1 MAAFLSDKAAS
12 VNIISRT
19 EFPLETAFG
28 PRIGKFVKTLH
39 ESKGVKIISNASV
52 TSLSGKTNDSQ
63 NVGYVHLDVQ
73 EEPIETDLVILGIG
87 VVPSTNYLKDT
98 NVKRDEY
105 GHVIVNAHLESNI
118 QDIYCAGDI
127 SKFPLNLPTIEP
139 DTHAAIG
146 HWQLG
151 NDLIFNY

>member
-1 MAAFLSDKAAS
+1 M
-12 VNIISRT
+12 
-19 EFPLETAFG
+19 
-28 PRIGKFVKTLH
+28 
-39 ESKGVKIISNASV
+39 

-127 SKFPLNLPTIEP
+127 SKFPLNLPTLEP

>member
-1 MAAFLSDKAAS
+1 M
-12 VNIISRT
+12 
-19 EFPLETAFG
+19 
-28 PRIGKFVKTLH
+28 
-39 ESKGVKIISNASV
+39 

-73 EEPIETDLVILGIG
+73 EAPIETDLVILGIG

-127 SKFPLNLPTIEP
+127 SKFPLNLPTLES

-151 NDLIFNY
+151 NNLIINFLI

>member
-1 MAAFLSDKAAS
+1 M
-12 VNIISRT
+12 
-19 EFPLETAFG
+19 
-28 PRIGKFVKTLH
+28 
-39 ESKGVKIISNASV
+39 

-73 EEPIETDLVILGIG
+73 EDPIETDLVILGIG

-127 SKFPLNLPTIEP
+127 SKFPLNLPTLES

-151 NDLIFNY
+151 NNLIINFLI